1 MVVFLF
7 NLSDEMEIEKVE
19 VILKDI
25 LRKINLFT
33 IDTLKQNGK
42 EDVFVR
48 IVVTL
53 TKSQMNNAP
62 IFEKVNYYLKSY

>member
-1 MVVFLF
+1 
-7 NLSDEMEIEKVE
+7 MEVEKVE
-19 VILKDI
+19 IVLKEI

-53 TKSQMNNAP
+53 TKSQMNSAP

>member
-1 MVVFLF
+1 
-7 NLSDEMEIEKVE
+7 MEIV
-19 VILKDI
+19 LKEI

-53 TKSQMNNAP
+53 TKSQMNSAP